1 VQASLEVAFWI
12 SFLILTYTFMGY
24 QLIMR
29 LLAWVVRPH
38 EALPPPDWPPLTIVL
53 AAYNEQ
59 ASISAR
65 IDNLLALEYDPR
77 KLSIIVVDD
86 ASTDGTVAAIN
97 AKDNGRVRVIR
108 NSRKRGKA
116 ACLNHAMTDVESK
129 FVVFTDAR
137 QSFAPDAVNRLV
149 TRLCDPTVGAVSG
162 ALDLARTDCRVG
174 ESVGLY
180 WRLERELRRDE
191 SRWDSCIGCTG
202 AIYALRS
209 ALFRPIP
216 DDTIL
221 DDVVIPMQAAL
232 QGYRVLYDM
241 EAVAIDPEPIK
252 SDRES
257 RRKRRTL
264 AGNFQMFLRYP
275 AWLLPWRNRLWWQLI
290 SHKYLRVAA
299 PLFLFIMLL
308 ANAGLTDPMYR
319 LTLIGQLTFY
329 GLGMLGLLY
338 PSWKHPLL
346 SIPTGFLFLNLAS
359 VMGVV
364 DHLKGGYRDGWK

>member
-1 VQASLEVAFWI
+1 
-12 SFLILTYTFMGY
+12 
-24 QLIMR
+24 
-29 LLAWVVRPH
+29 
-38 EALPPPDWPPLTIVL
+38 
-53 AAYNEQ
+53 
-59 ASISAR
+59 
-65 IDNLLALEYDPR
+65 
-77 KLSIIVVDD
+77 
-86 ASTDGTVAAIN
+86 
-97 AKDNGRVRVIR
+97 
-108 NSRKRGKA
+108 
-116 ACLNHAMTDVESK
+116 
-129 FVVFTDAR
+129 
-137 QSFAPDAVNRLV
+137 
-149 TRLCDPTVGAVSG
+149 
-162 ALDLARTDCRVG
+162 
-174 ESVGLY
+174 
-180 WRLERELRRDE
+180 
-191 SRWDSCIGCTG
+191 
-202 AIYALRS
+202 
-209 ALFRPIP
+209 
-216 DDTIL
+216 
-221 DDVVIPMQAAL
+221 
-232 QGYRVLYDM
+232 M

-329 GLGMLGLLY
+329 GLGILGLLY